1 MAVQAM
7 AGRAKALTGKSGVQ
21 PPAVETTIGCG
32 RDAGIS
38 GSRAAAL
45 LVRDP
50 TGGRRLAFLRNAKNA
65 ILRLEE
71 I

>member
-7 AGRAKALTGKSGVQ
+7 AGRAKALTGSGVQ

-45 LVRDP
+45 LVRTP
-50 TGGRRLAFLRNAKNA
+50 QVKRRLAFLRNAKNA
-65 ILRLEE
+65 ILLEE